1 MKANLNLGKY
11 FGTQVQIHWT
21 FFVLITWIILSE
33 IFSGASMDR
42 ILFNFQFVIAVMI
55 CVLLHEIGHSFVAKR
70 YGFKTKKMVLM
81 PIGGIS
87 TLDKTIESSKK
98 EIAISFAGIL
108 VNVIIAIILFF
119 AIPVTDYISFNLG
132 DYFTALNDFSFKTF
146 LFFLFIAN
154 VVLVLI
160 NLIPAFPLDGG
171 RILRALLNLK
181 FNRVQATSITATI
194 SHIIAILFLLIGVLF
209 NPVLVFLSLFIFIG
223 SFSENRMV
231 TQLGLLKGHKVR
243 DAMLEA
249 ITVFSPEDTMDAII
263 KVIISG
269 SETNFVVLKDTE
281 IVGLLYHEA
290 IIENSDKRTL
300 LVKDLMTTSFKTLQA
315 DEKLSKAFGIMNNEM
330 HPFFPVM
337 DKDKFVGAIDF
348 ANMNEFLLMEAKLHS

>member
-1 MKANLNLGKY
+1 
-11 FGTQVQIHWT
+11 
-21 FFVLITWIILSE
+21 
-33 IFSGASMDR
+33 
-42 ILFNFQFVIAVMI
+42 
-55 CVLLHEIGHSFVAKR
+55 
-70 YGFKTKKMVLM
+70 
-81 PIGGIS
+81 
-87 TLDKTIESSKK
+87 
-98 EIAISFAGIL
+98 
-108 VNVIIAIILFF
+108 
-119 AIPVTDYISFNLG
+119 
-132 DYFTALNDFSFKTF
+132 
-146 LFFLFIAN
+146 
-154 VVLVLI
+154 
-160 NLIPAFPLDGG
+160 
-171 RILRALLNLK
+171 
-181 FNRVQATSITATI
+181 
-194 SHIIAILFLLIGVLF
+194 
-209 NPVLVFLSLFIFIG
+209 
-223 SFSENRMV
+223 MV